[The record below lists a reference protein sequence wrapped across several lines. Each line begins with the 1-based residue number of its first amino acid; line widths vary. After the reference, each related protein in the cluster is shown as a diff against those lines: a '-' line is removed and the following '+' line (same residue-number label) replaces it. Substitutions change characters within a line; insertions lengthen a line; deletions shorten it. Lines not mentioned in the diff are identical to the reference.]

1 MTAVNAKGVKVRFL
15 KEHAYMGRLRSI
27 GEIVE
32 WDDKPVIDLLSYR
45 GILERV
51 GEVETASIAAPER
64 AVRKR
69 GRPRKVTNGGSNT
82 NVSPG
87 N

>member
-1 MTAVNAKGVKVRFL
+1 MKVRFL
-15 KEHAYMGRLRSI
+15 KEHPYMGRLRSI

-32 WDDKPVIDLLSYR
+32 WDDKPVIDLLSRR

-51 GEVETASIAAPER
+51 DEIETASITAPEH

-69 GRPRKVTNGGSNT
+69 GRPRKVRNGGSNT
-82 NVSPG
+82 NVGPG

>member
-1 MTAVNAKGVKVRFL
+1 MKVRFL
-15 KEHAYMGRLRSI
+15 KEHPYMGRLRSI

-32 WDDKPVIDLLSYR
+32 WDDKPIIDLLSHR

-51 GEVETASIAAPER
+51 GEVETASVAAPER

-69 GRPRKVTNGGSNT
+69 GRPRKVNNGGSNT
-82 NVSPG
+82 NGRTG

>member
-1 MTAVNAKGVKVRFL
+1 MKVRFL
-15 KEHAYMGRLRSI
+15 KEHPYMGRLRSI

-32 WDDKPVIDLLSYR
+32 WNDWPVIQQLERR

-51 GEVETASIAAPER
+51 GEEIETASVAAPER

-69 GRPRKVTNGGSNT
+69 GRPRKITDGGSNA
-82 NVSPG
+82 NGSAD

>member
-1 MTAVNAKGVKVRFL
+1 MKVRFL
-15 KEHAYMGRLRSI
+15 KEHPYRGRLRSI

-32 WDDKPVIDLLSYR
+32 WNEKPIVELLEDR

-51 GEVETASIAAPER
+51 GEVETASVEAPER

-69 GRPRKVTNGGSNT
+69 GRPRKVKNGGSNT
-82 NVSPG
+82 NSRTG